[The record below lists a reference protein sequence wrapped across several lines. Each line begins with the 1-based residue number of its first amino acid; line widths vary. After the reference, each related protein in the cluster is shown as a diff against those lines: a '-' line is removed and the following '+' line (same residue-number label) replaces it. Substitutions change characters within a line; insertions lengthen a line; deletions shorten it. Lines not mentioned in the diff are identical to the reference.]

1 VRVAQGVQP
10 RLQVFYDAD
19 CGFCTR
25 SAGLLRRIDRRGRLE
40 LIPLQEAGVAVPD
53 APPGDRLLDKMHV
66 RDGGRWS
73 VGGAAWLRIAEVVP
87 TLRPLAIL
95 ARLPFV
101 HPFVE
106 PVYRVIARNRHRISR
121 LLGDDACSATSVKR

>member
-1 VRVAQGVQP
+1 
-10 RLQVFYDAD
+10 
-19 CGFCTR
+19 
-25 SAGLLRRIDRRGRLE
+25 
-40 LIPLQEAGVAVPD
+40 
-53 APPGDRLLDKMHV
+53 MHV